1 MCTGAAE
8 STIMQVLNFFA
19 GKTDDTDMSM
29 MENLF

>member
-8 STIMQVLNFFA
+8 ATIMQVLNFLQERR
-19 GKTDDTDMSM
+19 DDTDMSM